1 MNYTIKNA
9 DIEIYNDSE
18 SFSFPKYTSQ
28 LINWANQNA
37 QGTRP
42 KVVGQMSELFPEFLE
57 SDEEKTIEGWRKWYT
72 ERYPDAFQN
81 ATDKIWEQ
89 VVNLKNAIPLIDK
102 EMVEHWVED
111 LVVYKTFNGLYV
123 QKAILASLAKKKWTT
138 YRLAT
143 PEEESKGIDGYVG
156 NTPYQV
162 KADTY
167 KTMGRLSEVIFSI
180 ARAAISSSISTPR
193 LFRFEAI
200 AANVVV
206 PKPAKGSKTVSP
218 SAEYILISL

>member
-111 LVVYKTFNGLYV
+111 LVVYKTLMV
-123 QKAILASLAKKKWTT
+123 TLAILRI
-138 YRLAT
+138 RLKRIHTKPWDA
-143 PEEESKGIDGYVG
+143 
-156 NTPYQV
+156 YQ
-162 KADTY
+162 
-167 KTMGRLSEVIFSI
+167 RLLML
-180 ARAAISSSISTPR
+180 R
-193 LFRFEAI
+193 
-200 AANVVV
+200 
-206 PKPAKGSKTVSP
+206 
-218 SAEYILISL
+218 